1 MARER
6 PLTAAGAV
14 TWRRCAPRPGS
25 SGKRGVEVLLV
36 HRPRYDDWTFP
47 KGKPDPGEDLVATAV
62 REVAEETAQLVR
74 LGHPLPDTRYR
85 VAGGPKRVSYW
96 AARVVGETATPFT
109 PNREIDDLR
118 WVRPGDA
125 RRLLSYEHDLDLL
138 DAFLALRDVKAHRT
152 RTLVVVRHGKAKAR
166 EHWRR
171 DDLLR
176 PLTPSGRGRADALVP
191 LLEAYG
197 VRRVVSS
204 PARRCVDTGTTPGC
218 RRRRPRTTCVA
229 RSPTCSRRS
238 RRPSSADTG
247 RPCRGSSRPSGWT
260 LRSWLRARAWCC
272 ICVEAWSSQMNRWG
286 DLHHPADLRREP
298 ILRSSFTLR
307 SPTEDPRYTSAP

>member
-62 REVAEETAQLVR
+62 REVAEETAQRVR

-96 AARVVGETATPFT
+96 AARVVGETATPFQ

-118 WVRPGDA
+118 WVRPGEA

-176 PLTPSGRGRADALVP
+176 PLTPSGRGRADDLVP

-204 PARRCVDTGTTPGC
+204 PARRCVDTVAPYADARGLELRHDPRLSEDTTAGDVRRAVEDVLAEKSPAVLCGHRPTLPWVFAALGVDAPELAPGEGVVLHL
-218 RRRRPRTTCVA
+218 RRGAVVA
-229 RSPTCSRRS
+229 DEPL
-238 RRPSSADTG
+238 G
-247 RPCRGSSRPSGWT
+247 RP
-260 LRSWLRARAWCC
+260 A
-272 ICVEAWSSQMNRWG
+272 
-286 DLHHPADLRREP
+286 
-298 ILRSSFTLR
+298 
-307 SPTEDPRYTSAP
+307 SPR

>member
-62 REVAEETAQLVR
+62 REVAEETAQRVR

-96 AARVVGETATPFT
+96 AARVVGETATPFQ

-118 WVRPGDA
+118 WVRPGEA

-204 PARRCVDTGTTPGC
+204 PARRCVETVAPYADARGLELRHDPRLSEDTTADDVRRAVEDVLAEKSPAVLCGHRPTLPWVFETLGVDAPELAPGEGVVLHL
-218 RRRRPRTTCVA
+218 RRGAVVA
-229 RSPTCSRRS
+229 DEPL
-238 RRPSSADTG
+238 G
-247 RPCRGSSRPSGWT
+247 RP
-260 LRSWLRARAWCC
+260 A
-272 ICVEAWSSQMNRWG
+272 
-286 DLHHPADLRREP
+286 
-298 ILRSSFTLR
+298 
-307 SPTEDPRYTSAP
+307 SPR

>member
-176 PLTPSGRGRADALVP
+176 PLTPSGRGRAEALVP

-204 PARRCVDTGTTPGC
+204 PARRCVDTVAPYAEHRGLDLRHDPRLSEETTEDDVRRAVADVLAEKSPAVVCGHRPTLPWVFEALGLDAPELAPGEGVVLHL
-218 RRRRPRTTCVA
+218 RRGVVVA
-229 RSPTCSRRS
+229 DEPL
-238 RRPSSADTG
+238 G
-247 RPCRGSSRPSGWT
+247 RP
-260 LRSWLRARAWCC
+260 A
-272 ICVEAWSSQMNRWG
+272 
-286 DLHHPADLRREP
+286 
-298 ILRSSFTLR
+298 
-307 SPTEDPRYTSAP
+307 SPR

>member
-62 REVAEETAQLVR
+62 REVAEETAQRVR

-96 AARVVGETATPFT
+96 AARVVGETATPFQ

-118 WVRPGDA
+118 WVRPGEA

-171 DDLLR
+171 EDLLR

-204 PARRCVDTGTTPGC
+204 PARRCVETVAPYADARGLELRHDPRLSEDTTAGDVRRAVEDVLAEKSPAVLCGHRPTLPWVFAALGVDAPELAPGEGVVLHL
-218 RRRRPRTTCVA
+218 RRGAVVA
-229 RSPTCSRRS
+229 DEPL
-238 RRPSSADTG
+238 G
-247 RPCRGSSRPSGWT
+247 RP
-260 LRSWLRARAWCC
+260 A
-272 ICVEAWSSQMNRWG
+272 
-286 DLHHPADLRREP
+286 
-298 ILRSSFTLR
+298 
-307 SPTEDPRYTSAP
+307 SPR

>member
-204 PARRCVDTGTTPGC
+204 
-218 RRRRPRTTCVA
+218 
-229 RSPTCSRRS
+229 SRRS

>member
-62 REVAEETAQLVR
+62 REVAEETAQRVR

-96 AARVVGETATPFT
+96 AARVVGETATPFQ

-118 WVRPGDA
+118 WVRPGEA

-176 PLTPSGRGRADALVP
+176 PLTPSGRGRADDLVP

-204 PARRCVDTGTTPGC
+204 PARRCVDTVAPYADARGLELRHDPRLSEDTTADDVRRAVEDVLAEKSPAVLCGHRPTLPWVFETLGVDAPELAPGEGVVLHL
-218 RRRRPRTTCVA
+218 RRGAVVA
-229 RSPTCSRRS
+229 DEPL
-238 RRPSSADTG
+238 G
-247 RPCRGSSRPSGWT
+247 RP
-260 LRSWLRARAWCC
+260 A
-272 ICVEAWSSQMNRWG
+272 
-286 DLHHPADLRREP
+286 
-298 ILRSSFTLR
+298 
-307 SPTEDPRYTSAP
+307 SPR